1 MFACGYMLH
10 VGKFQPFEFRSR
22 VTDKAGGSGVLFY
35 SADKTPYVVRNR
47 FLLGFFFKSTVS
59 LRRKDCVQICRTVRV
74 GVALRGTTGE
84 VCDL

>member
-47 FLLGFFFKSTVS
+47 FLLGFFLLINGQFAPEGLCSN
-59 LRRKDCVQICRTVRV
+59 L
-74 GVALRGTTGE
+74 
-84 VCDL
+84 